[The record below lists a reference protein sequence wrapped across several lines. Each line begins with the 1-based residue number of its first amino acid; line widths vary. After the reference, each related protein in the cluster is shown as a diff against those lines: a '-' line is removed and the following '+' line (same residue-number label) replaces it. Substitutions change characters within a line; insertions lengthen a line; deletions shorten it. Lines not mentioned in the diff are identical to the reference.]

1 MSFTRS
7 DAKRAAGFAALA
19 ISVLSVSHMATPPE
33 TQAAP
38 TEGWPC
44 IQRRVPELSLGAVW
58 SGPEIDPKNA
68 SWMEDPDVKTL
79 VNLLAIRR
87 TPIEKAEAEIAK
99 FAEAQAGQKNEKLTA
114 VFTGLFQR
122 ASSERRQ
129 IIDGIGR
136 YQQRQEAL
144 AERIRKQSHELTVLE
159 QKPEKTDDEAKRS
172 KEIRNQIEWD
182 TRIFEAREQSLT
194 AVCES
199 PVIIEQRLF
208 ALSRAIQGAMQS

>member
-1 MSFTRS
+1 MSFTKPNARRVS
-7 DAKRAAGFAALA
+7 VAALA
-19 ISVLSVSHMATPPE
+19 LAVLPVTFLAMPPE
-33 TQAAP
+33 PQAAP
-38 TEGWPC
+38 TDDWPC

-58 SGPEIDPKNA
+58 SGPEIDPQSLA
-68 SWMEDPDVKTL
+68 WMEDPEVKTL

-87 TPIEKAEAEIAK
+87 TPLEKAEAEIAK
-99 FAEAQAGQKNEKLTA
+99 FADAHAAVKNEKLTA

-129 IIDGIGR
+129 IMDGIVR
-136 YQQRQEAL
+136 YNQRQEAL
-144 AERIRKQSHELTVLE
+144 AERIRKLAHELTVLE
-159 QKPEKTDDEAKRS
+159 QKQEKTDDEAERS
-172 KEIRNQIEWD
+172 KELRNQIEWD